1 MFHIQGLGG
10 LLSVLLFRRCM
21 LDPLILNRCR
31 YGFAAT
37 GNILVTR
44 ASYRNIL
51 AVNPAPKPTQPK
63 ITSVVDSYITHFLL
77 VETEKGFDNG
87 PKIHYC

>member
-1 MFHIQGLGG
+1 MSAHTNVQPVSLCPW
-10 LLSVLLFRRCM
+10 V
-21 LDPLILNRCR
+21 
-31 YGFAAT
+31 AAT

-63 ITSVVDSYITHFLL
+63 ITSFVDSYITHTFSLSRN
-77 VETEKGFDNG
+77 TERL
-87 PKIHYC
+87 

>member
-1 MFHIQGLGG
+1 MTAHTNVQPVSLCPW
-10 LLSVLLFRRCM
+10 V
-21 LDPLILNRCR
+21 
-31 YGFAAT
+31 AAT

-63 ITSVVDSYITHFLL
+63 IMSLVDSYITHTFSWSKQ
-77 VETEKGFDNG
+77 TEKGFDNG

>member
-1 MFHIQGLGG
+1 MTAHTNVRPVSLCPW
-10 LLSVLLFRRCM
+10 V
-21 LDPLILNRCR
+21 
-31 YGFAAT
+31 AAT

-51 AVNPAPKPTQPK
+51 AVNQNPCSQKLLQLLIVILHTL
-63 ITSVVDSYITHFLL
+63 FLL
-77 VETEKGFDNG
+77 VETEKGCDNG